1 MATIAQRAIVL
12 DSQNQI
18 RKADSLARE
27 WAIAHAG
34 AHQGQ
39 ARRALGGSDPF
50 REWRDDNLT
59 IRIAKLVTDS
69 YKQVQLCSVR
79 YQHSPEYEP
88 YSAYIMTFASSE
100 PEQAGGHCIAVSAAP
115 DAWLAT
121 QLPWD
126 DKTGPANL
134 DRLFEV
140 MGADRSLPS
149 KPSDKSQPVKSI
161 ADLFAIYDTAVVLTE
176 RGQTGDEFLELAR
189 RHADWASV
197 VKVTASEQL
206 EISHELPDHQLRAW
220 LQARIAVFSRYAD
233 AEGLRLCLAE
243 TDRGQAAAFLD
254 EARDSAVNDIA
265 NRNSLDVM
273 RVLESVSA
281 ILTDSMLRDAKSA
294 EIVPTEPATE
304 PAVPVVDPAAQQ
316 RVYILE
322 DQLSEAEAT
331 ISELQDRLA
340 KYEADYSEE
349 LDESPGD
356 ASDSRAPA
364 TDLDVNRALTVM
376 SAIDSDKRF
385 PKLRFLT
392 SCLKPL
398 EDYGKPRPNGVEILQ
413 ALDAINTLAQA
424 WYNTPSGN
432 IGTWNMYF
440 VDLPGWKHADDES
453 DHTMSRFGEKRSFS
467 DQDNGRQVTI
477 TRHLTYQGS
486 SGGLQIYFDRDDI
499 TETFI
504 VGYIGEHLPYATSR
518 S

>member
-1 MATIAQRAIVL
+1 MATITQRAIVL

-50 REWRDDNLT
+50 REWRNDNLT
-59 IRIAKLVTDS
+59 VRIAKMATDS

-100 PEQAGGHCIAVSAAP
+100 ADQAGGHCIAVSAAP
-115 DAWLAT
+115 DARLAT

-126 DKTGPANL
+126 DQTSPANL

-149 KPSDKSQPVKSI
+149 RPSDKSRSVKSI
-161 ADLFAIYDTAVVLTE
+161 ADLFAVYDTAVVLTE
-176 RGQTGDEFLELAR
+176 PGQSSDEFLELAR
-189 RHADWASV
+189 QHADWASV

-206 EISHELPDHQLRAW
+206 AISHELPDHQLRAW
-220 LQARIAVFSRYAD
+220 VQARIAVFSRYAD
-233 AEGLRLCLAE
+233 ADGIRLRWAE
-243 TDRGQAAAFLD
+243 PDSEQAAAFLD
-254 EARDSAVNDIA
+254 EARDSTVSGIA

-281 ILTDSMLRDAKSA
+281 ILTGSMLKDAKPQENA
-294 EIVPTEPATE
+294 PKEPVTEPIVPVEDSAT
-304 PAVPVVDPAAQQ
+304 QQ
-316 RVYILE
+316 RVYLLE
-322 DQLSEAEAT
+322 DQLSEAETT
-331 ISELQDRLA
+331 ISELKDRLA

-349 LDESPGD
+349 PDEAPEET
-356 ASDSRAPA
+356 SDNRVPA
-364 TDLDVNRALTVM
+364 DLDVNRALTVM
-376 SAIDSDKRF
+376 SAIDSDQRF

-392 SCLKPL
+392 NCLKAL

-413 ALDAINTLAQA
+413 ALDAINRLAQA

-432 IGTWNMYF
+432 IGTWNIYF

-453 DHTMSRFGEKRSFS
+453 DYTMSRFGEKRSFS